1 MAESC
6 DKVPQSG
13 EGGEE
18 GGSVADVQAHAV
30 LILLAC
36 ACDSSYRETRETS
49 FNNQQTLEA
58 GLKGQWRWANEKLSS
73 KFAAPFAYWS
83 S

>member
-36 ACDSSYRETRETS
+36 ACDSSYREEISQKWTMLCIR
-49 FNNQQTLEA
+49 
-58 GLKGQWRWANEKLSS
+58 
-73 KFAAPFAYWS
+73 
-83 S
+83 